1 MADIHIADFY
11 KDAARILVQ
20 LYSQFP
26 RPTMLFV
33 EDIAGPDTPDE
44 FGLHSPRHEACLST
58 MLWLAQS
65 GYLRYQT
72 LVRQEAIDQAA
83 LTQRGFTLLATPLPV
98 QNIVGFD
105 TFADEDG
112 PEDDAPNLDST
123 EAAAAAANGAQML
136 RDVLKLGSSMAIE
149 QVMLELFRQ
158 SRHHP

>member
-11 KDAARILVQ
+11 KDAARVLVQ
-20 LYSQFP
+20 LYNQFP

-44 FGLHSPRHEACLST
+44 FGLHSPRHQACLST

-65 GYLRYQT
+65 GYLGYET
-72 LVRQEAIDQAA
+72 LVRQEAIDQAV

-105 TFADEDG
+105 TG
-112 PEDDAPNLDST
+112 PEEDTPTLDST
-123 EAAAAAANGAQML
+123 EAAASAANGAQML

>member
-20 LYSQFP
+20 LYNQFP

-44 FGLHSPRHEACLST
+44 FGLHSLRHQGGLST

-65 GYLRYQT
+65 GYLTYET
-72 LVRQEAIDQAA
+72 LVRQEAIDQAV

-105 TFADEDG
+105 TFSDEDVPDG
-112 PEDDAPNLDST
+112 DAPALDST
-123 EAAAAAANGAQML
+123 EVAAGAANGVQLL
-136 RDVLKLGSSMAIE
+136 RDVLKLGSSTAIE

-158 SRHHP
+158 SRLHP

>member
-20 LYSQFP
+20 LYNQFP
-26 RPTMLFV
+26 RPHMLFV

-44 FGLHSPRHEACLST
+44 FGLHSPRHQACLST

-65 GYLRYQT
+65 GYLSYET

-83 LTQRGFTLLATPLPV
+83 LTQRGFTLLATPLPM

-105 TFADEDG
+105 TEPEADT
-112 PEDDAPNLDST
+112 PTLDRT

-136 RDVLKLGSSMAIE
+136 RDVLKLGSSTAIE

>member
-20 LYSQFP
+20 LYNQFP
-26 RPTMLFV
+26 RPGMLFV

-65 GYLRYQT
+65 GYLRYET

-105 TFADEDG
+105 TL
-112 PEDDAPNLDST
+112 PEGGAPALDST
-123 EAAAAAANGAQML
+123 EAAASAANGAQML
-136 RDVLKLGSSMAIE
+136 RDVLKLGSSTAIE